1 MKLYD
6 YLLAMR
12 NGEELTTWDNDYD
25 TEIYFYA
32 EYIPL
37 DKWDKS
43 LMELSKLLT
52 VVEIL
57 EDGVVIDFAE
67 VIESRMEE
75 LKKADLFIH
84 CNIDAIMDDMNA
96 IMSGYVSEEWMEKF
110 VETLK

>member
-1 MKLYD
+1 MRLYD
-6 YLLAMR
+6 YLLLMKY
-12 NGEELTTWDNDYD
+12 GLELTAWDKDYD
-25 TEIYFYA
+25 TEVYFSA
-32 EYIPL
+32 EYHST

-75 LKKADLFIH
+75 LKKADLFVH
-84 CNIDAIMDDMNA
+84 CNIDDIM
-96 IMSGYVSEEWMEKF
+96 EF
-110 VETLK
+110 VDK